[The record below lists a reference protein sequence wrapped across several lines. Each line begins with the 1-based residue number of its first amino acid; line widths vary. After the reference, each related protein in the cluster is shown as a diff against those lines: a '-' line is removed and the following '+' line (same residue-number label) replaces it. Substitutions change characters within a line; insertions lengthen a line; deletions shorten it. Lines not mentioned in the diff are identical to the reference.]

1 VATIPLRSLIG
12 DLDPVKCKLHCAVF
26 NGEVHPLDV
35 LARSSDEWMTWSRWR
50 PATDAFNREFIFSL
64 AQDRD
69 RGTHW
74 LFGGIFEVVKRR
86 PKPHAHSY
94 DLKLREDLMGPFI
107 KRLTV
112 AFRVPGRQRRLNMD
126 SYLDH
131 IEVVSIREHPYA
143 GEAFPGHDKINHTFG
158 TLEVAIE
165 QDWHDWRG
173 ALQGMKGVYV
183 IHDQETGKAYV
194 GSACGD
200 TGIWARMRDY
210 VDRLHGGNMGL
221 VELVGHKGPEYAKA
235 NLRFALLEFWSMRAP
250 DEDVLK
256 RENYWKDVLLS
267 RKFGNNKN

>member
-1 VATIPLRSLIG
+1 VCPKCAQPVPLLAGAPLRYPPCGVLDRSARQKHPGRNDPNDRRGSVAFATVATIPLRSLIG
-12 DLDPVKCKLHCAVF
+12 DLDPAKCKLHCAVF

-126 SYLDH
+126 TYLDH

-158 TLEVAIE
+158 T
-165 QDWHDWRG
+165 
-173 ALQGMKGVYV
+173 
-183 IHDQETGKAYV
+183 
-194 GSACGD
+194 
-200 TGIWARMRDY
+200 
-210 VDRLHGGNMGL
+210 
-221 VELVGHKGPEYAKA
+221 
-235 NLRFALLEFWSMRAP
+235 
-250 DEDVLK
+250 
-256 RENYWKDVLLS
+256 
-267 RKFGNNKN
+267 